1 MLLKNSQR
9 KKLIEVIKFLLIFNI
24 LAIPMYTVLYYS
36 ITYEP
41 LQNLIAFITTKFLQS
56 VGIDAL
62 QQNFLITLLANNQ
75 LLKIEISFDSTGWKT
90 LYALFALTIATP
102 KRKMKGK
109 MKFLAVGLPLLF
121 ALNLLRIFTT
131 ILIAADFGFQ
141 YFDVVHLFLWREGL
155 IAAVLIVWYMWLR
168 QKVK

>member
-1 MLLKNSQR
+1 
-9 KKLIEVIKFLLIFNI
+9 
-24 LAIPMYTVLYYS
+24 MYAVLYYN

-41 LQNLIAFITTKFLQS
+41 LQNFIAFITTKFLQS

-102 KRKMKGK
+102 KRKMKDK
-109 MKFLAVGLPLLF
+109 LKFLAVGLPLLF
-121 ALNLLRIFTT
+121 AMNLLRIFTT

-155 IAAVLIVWYMWLR
+155 ITAVLIVWYVWLR
-168 QKVK
+168 QKIK